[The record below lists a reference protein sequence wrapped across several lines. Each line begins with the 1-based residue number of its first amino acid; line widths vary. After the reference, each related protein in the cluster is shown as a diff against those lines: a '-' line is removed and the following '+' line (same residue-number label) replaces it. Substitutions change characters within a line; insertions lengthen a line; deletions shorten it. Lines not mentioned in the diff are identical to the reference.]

1 MGHVQAAKVAD
12 GLWRW
17 TGWHEEW
24 RQEVGSVYAESGD
37 GICLIDPLVP
47 PEDPVHF
54 WRALDRDVTR
64 VGGPVHVLV
73 TVYWHTRHAAAMVE
87 RYGARVWAASR
98 GRSAVA
104 RRAGTVTDPF
114 RPGDR
119 LPGGL
124 VAYRTA
130 RANEVVYHLPEHRA
144 LVAGDVVLGATEG
157 GLRLCPEGWLPSGT
171 GHAELRASLLPLL
184 ELDLERV
191 LVSHGEPVLEG
202 GSTALASLLRG

>member
-24 RQEVGSVYAESGD
+24 EQEVGSVYLGSGD

-47 PEDPVHF
+47 PEDPAHF
-54 WRALDRDVTR
+54 WQALDRDVAR
-64 VGGPVHVLV
+64 LRGPVHVLV

-98 GRSAVA
+98 GRAAVA
-104 RRAGTVTDPF
+104 RRAGAVTDPF
-114 RPGDR
+114 RPGDP
-119 LPGGL
+119 LPGGI

-130 RANEVVYHLPEHRA
+130 RANEVVYHLPKHRA
-144 LVAGDVVLGATEG
+144 LVAGDVVVGAEG
-157 GLRLCPEGWLPSGT
+157 GLRLCPEGWLSSGT

-184 ELDLERV
+184 QLDLERV
-191 LVSHGEPVLEG
+191 LVSHGEPVLEDA
-202 GSTALASLLRG
+202 SAALASLLRG